1 MCKQMLMHVVN
12 VSSAFITLYSLNQGF
27 LVESA
32 SGLACW
38 ALTQEPRIWIAL
50 TQVISPTPGYCFYCF
65 KASWLILFWMVAHQV
80 SWVFRFVIASLLW
93 LLHSI
98 NTEYF
103 WWDCKLS
110 TLGLSSKLRGVSSLY
125 SSSLT
130 PAVTPTWSLL
140 RDLNSR
146 LLEFLAILRSLLPSD
161 SFYHLTFLFF
171 LSFWWIHLSCF
182 NALRFIFILLPLL
195 IGYFLLLSIIH
206 RSFLIILCLHTIT
219 FRL

>member
-12 VSSAFITLYSLNQGF
+12 VSSAFITLYSLNQGS

-38 ALTQEPRIWIAL
+38 ALTQVLGIWIAL

-65 KASWLILFWMVAHQV
+65 KVSWLILFWMVAHQV

-103 WWDCKLS
+103 WRDCKLS
-110 TLGLSSKLRGVSSLY
+110 TLRLSSKLRSFF
-125 SSSLT
+125 T
-130 PAVTPTWSLL
+130 P
-140 RDLNSR
+140 
-146 LLEFLAILRSLLPSD
+146 
-161 SFYHLTFLFF
+161 LFF
-171 LSFWWIHLSCF
+171 PDSCSNPYLIPAQRSKFKVTWAPSHIKEFAPFW
-182 NALRFIFILLPLL
+182 
-195 IGYFLLLSIIH
+195 
-206 RSFLIILCLHTIT
+206 
-219 FRL
+219 